1 MYSKRST
8 VLPHHASFGHCLA
21 VIVTHSG
28 NMAGPDCHAHIAHCD
43 GQRRSAARTAI
54 LAAARV
60 ERFCMIW
67 WNGKIP
73 EIERLTRLGSSSM
86 PAHLGI
92 EFVDCGE
99 DWVKARMPVDHRTHQ
114 PFGRLHGGASVALA
128 ETIGSM
134 GGAMVVDP
142 EKFVTVGLE
151 INANHVR
158 PVREGW
164 VYATARPEALGRT
177 THVWSIRIEDEADR
191 LVCVSRLTLAVISI
205 DRS

>member
-1 MYSKRST
+1 
-8 VLPHHASFGHCLA
+8 
-21 VIVTHSG
+21 
-28 NMAGPDCHAHIAHCD
+28 
-43 GQRRSAARTAI
+43 
-54 LAAARV
+54 
-60 ERFCMIW
+60 MIW
-67 WNGKIP
+67 WNGEIP
-73 EIERLTRLGSSSM
+73 AIERLTLLGSSSM

-99 DWVKARMPVDHRTHQ
+99 DWVKARMPVDYRTHQ

-142 EKFVTVGLE
+142 AQFLTVGLE

-177 THVWSIRIEDEADR
+177 TQVWSIRIEDEAGK
-191 LVCVSRLTLAVISI
+191 LVCISRLTLAVIPI
-205 DRS
+205 DRK